1 MTSNRFSVKK
11 NNIQTSSVILDGEEH
26 RHLSKVARI
35 KPRQKVWLFDEEGRN
50 YLAEVVKIERD
61 RTRLV
66 ILERE
71 DAQEP
76 SLHIT
81 LGQALIKA
89 KKMNSIIQKATE
101 LGVAA
106 IVPVITARTIIRIE
120 EKEEKKLERWKK
132 IIREAAKQSHVSFL
146 PSIMYPVKL
155 DKLIREC
162 NEEKKLLLSENQGKL
177 LRDILIPGSRKGE
190 PPSSVLLLVGPE
202 GGWTD
207 KEERFILDHGF
218 EAVSLGNQ
226 ILRTE
231 TAALSSL
238 AMIAH
243 FWNS

>member
-11 NNIQTSSVILDGEEH
+11 TNIQSSSVILDGEEH
-26 RHLSKVARI
+26 RHLSKAARI
-35 KPRQKVWLFDEEGRN
+35 KPRQRVWLFDEEGRS
-50 YLAEVVKIERD
+50 YLAEVARIERD
-61 RTRLV
+61 RTRLT

-76 SLHIT
+76 RLHIT
-81 LGQALIKA
+81 LGQSLIKA

-101 LGVAA
+101 LGVSA
-106 IVPVITARTIIRIE
+106 IVPVITSRTIIRIE
-120 EKEEKKLERWKK
+120 EKEERKLERWKK

-146 PSIMYPVKL
+146 PSIMYPVRL
-155 DKLIREC
+155 DKLIRER
-162 NEEKKLLLSENQGKL
+162 NEEKKLLLSENQGKPL
-177 LRDILIPGSRKGE
+177 KDILIPGSRKGE
-190 PPSSVLLLVGPE
+190 YPSSVLLLVGPE

-207 KEERFILDHGF
+207 EEEKFILDHGY
-218 EAVSLGNQ
+218 EAVSLGSQ

>member
-1 MTSNRFSVKK
+1 
-11 NNIQTSSVILDGEEH
+11 
-26 RHLSKVARI
+26 
-35 KPRQKVWLFDEEGRN
+35 
-50 YLAEVVKIERD
+50 
-61 RTRLV
+61 
-66 ILERE
+66 
-71 DAQEP
+71 
-76 SLHIT
+76 
-81 LGQALIKA
+81 
-89 KKMNSIIQKATE
+89 
-101 LGVAA
+101 
-106 IVPVITARTIIRIE
+106 
-120 EKEEKKLERWKK
+120 
-132 IIREAAKQSHVSFL
+132 
-146 PSIMYPVKL
+146 KL

>member
-1 MTSNRFSVKK
+1 LTSNRFSVKK
-11 NNIQTSSVILDGEEH
+11 TSVQSSSVILDGEEH

-35 KPRQKVWLFDEEGRN
+35 KPQQKVWLFDEEGRN
-50 YLAEVVKIERD
+50 YLARVEVIEKD

-66 ILERE
+66 ILEKE
-71 DAQEP
+71 EVKEP
-76 SLHIT
+76 SLRIT

-101 LGVAA
+101 LGVTA
-106 IVPVITARTIIRIE
+106 IIPVIAARTIVKIE

-132 IIREAAKQSHVSFL
+132 IIRESAKQSHVSFL

-155 DKLIREC
+155 EKLIKEQ

-177 LRDILIPGSRKGE
+177 LRDILIPGLRKEG

-202 GGWTD
+202 GGWTGE
-207 KEERFILDHGF
+207 EERFILDHGF
-218 EAVSLGNQ
+218 EAVSLGSQ

>member
-1 MTSNRFSVKK
+1 MTSNRFSVRKT
-11 NNIQTSSVILDGEEH
+11 NIQSSSVILEGEEH

-35 KPRQKVWLFDEEGRN
+35 KPRQRVWLFDEEGRN
-50 YLAEVVKIERD
+50 YLAEVARIERD
-61 RTRLV
+61 RTRLT

-81 LGQALIKA
+81 LCQALIKA

-101 LGVAA
+101 LGVSA
-106 IVPVITARTIIRIE
+106 IVPVITSRTIIRIE
-120 EKEEKKLERWKK
+120 EKEERKLERWKK

-155 DKLIREC
+155 DKLIRES
-162 NEEKKLLLSENQGKL
+162 NEEKKLLLSENQGKPL
-177 LRDILIPGSRKGE
+177 KDILIPGSRKGKY
-190 PPSSVLLLVGPE
+190 PSSVLLLVGPE

-207 KEERFILDHGF
+207 EEEKFILDHGF
-218 EAVSLGNQ
+218 EAVSLGSQ

>member
-11 NNIQTSSVILDGEEH
+11 NNIQSSSVILDGEEH
-26 RHLSKVARI
+26 HHLSKVARI

-50 YLAEVVKIERD
+50 YLAEVAGIERD

-71 DAQEP
+71 DAEEP
-76 SLHIT
+76 RMHIT
-81 LGQALIKA
+81 LCQALIKA
-89 KKMNSIIQKATE
+89 KGMNSIIQKATE
-101 LGVAA
+101 LGASV
-106 IVPVITARTIIRIE
+106 IVPVVTSRTIARVE
-120 EKEEKKLERWKK
+120 EKDERKLERWKK
-132 IIREAAKQSHVSFL
+132 IIRQAAKQSHVSFL
-146 PSIMYPVKL
+146 PSIIYPVKL
-155 DKLIREC
+155 DTLIQER
-162 NEEKKLLLSENQGKL
+162 NEEKKLLLSENQGRL
-177 LRDILIPGSRKGE
+177 LKDILIPGSRQGRY
-190 PPSSVLLLVGPE
+190 PLSVLLLVGPE

-207 KEERFILDHGF
+207 AEEKFILDHGF

>member
-11 NNIQTSSVILDGEEH
+11 NSIQSTSIVLDGEEH
-26 RHLSKVARI
+26 FHLSKVARI
-35 KPRQKVWLFDEEGRN
+35 KPGQEVWLFDEEGRN

-61 RTRLV
+61 RTQLV

-71 DAQEP
+71 EAPRP
-76 SLHIT
+76 SLPIT
-81 LGQALIKA
+81 LGQALVKA

-101 LGVAA
+101 IGVAA
-106 IVPVITARTIIRIE
+106 IVPVITARTIVRIE
-120 EKEEKKLERWKK
+120 EREQKKIERWKK

-146 PSIMYPVKL
+146 PSITYPVKL
-155 DKLIREC
+155 DRLIQER
-162 NEEKKLLLSENQGKL
+162 NEEIKLLLSENQGRL
-177 LRDILIPGSRKGE
+177 LRDILIPGSRKRK

-207 KEERFILDHGF
+207 EEERFILDHGF
-218 EAVSLGNQ
+218 EAVSLGKQ

>member
-1 MTSNRFSVKK
+1 LTSNRFSVKK
-11 NNIQTSSVILDGEEH
+11 TNIQSSSVILDGEEH
-26 RHLSKVARI
+26 RHLSKAARI
-35 KPRQKVWLFDEEGRN
+35 KPRQRVWLFDEEGRS
-50 YLAEVVKIERD
+50 YLAEVARIERD
-61 RTRLV
+61 RTRLT

-76 SLHIT
+76 RLHIT
-81 LGQALIKA
+81 LGQSLIKA

-101 LGVAA
+101 LGVSA
-106 IVPVITARTIIRIE
+106 IVPVITSRTIIRIE
-120 EKEEKKLERWKK
+120 EKEERKLERWKK

-146 PSIMYPVKL
+146 PSIMYPVRL
-155 DKLIREC
+155 DKLIRER
-162 NEEKKLLLSENQGKL
+162 NEEKKLLLSENQGKPL
-177 LRDILIPGSRKGE
+177 KDILIPGSRKGE
-190 PPSSVLLLVGPE
+190 YPSSVLLLVGPE

-207 KEERFILDHGF
+207 EEEKFILDHGY
-218 EAVSLGNQ
+218 EAVSLGSQ